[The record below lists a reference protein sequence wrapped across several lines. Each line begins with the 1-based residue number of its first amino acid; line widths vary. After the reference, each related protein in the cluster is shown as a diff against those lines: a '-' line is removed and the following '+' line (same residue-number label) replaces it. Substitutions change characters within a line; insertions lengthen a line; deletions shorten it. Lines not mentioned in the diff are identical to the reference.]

1 MGGNAMFPFFFFD
14 PTMFILIPGILLA
27 IYAQAKIRG
36 TFNRYSKIAARSGM
50 TGAQVAKRLL
60 ENNQIYDIAVE
71 QTPGKLSDHYDPT
84 AKVLRLSPEVYNSNS
99 LSALGVAAH
108 EVGHVMQHQFGY
120 AAFSIRNAI
129 VPIANIGS
137 YAAFPL
143 LILGL
148 FMGIPQLVQIG
159 VIAFGAAV
167 LFQLVTLP
175 VEFNASSRAIHS
187 LEMGGYLIGDEVTA
201 SRKVLN
207 AAALTYVAATVMALL
222 QFLRLLL
229 LSGILGGRRSD

>member
-1 MGGNAMFPFFFFD
+1 MFPFFYFD
-14 PTMFILIPGILLA
+14 PTMLILIPGILLA
-27 IYAQAKIRG
+27 LYAQAKISS
-36 TFNRYSKIAARSGM
+36 TFNRYSKIASNDGR
-50 TGAQVAKRLL
+50 TGAQVAKSLL
-60 ENNQIYDIAVE
+60 EGNQIYDVEIE

-99 LSALGVAAH
+99 LSSLGVAAH
-108 EVGHVMQHQFGY
+108 EVGHAMQHHFGY
-120 AAFSIRNAI
+120 AAFSVRNAI
-129 VPIANIGS
+129 VPIANIGT

-148 FMGIPQLVQIG
+148 IMGLPQLVQIG

-175 VEFNASSRAIHS
+175 VEFNASNRAIHS
-187 LEMGGYLIGDEVTA
+187 LETGGYLSGDEVGA

-222 QFLRLLL
+222 QLLRLLL
-229 LSGILGGRRSD
+229 LSGILGGRRQN